1 PWKPNVAWQN
11 MRIASSRTIQ
21 TSSTLLAT
29 ALASAGQFEDSI
41 FIAQGAA
48 ARSRTGS
55 DRAMVDCIERVD
67 WSCSNATFRPWNRD
81 DSDISEA
88 RPRRRYRPINDDD
101 DVRPAWRDADG
112 TWLGCGSGA
121 AQAARHRDCRRPR
134 REPDADVVHDA
145 RD

>member
-1 PWKPNVAWQN
+1 MVAEMSGVCIPPYHLSKNVDQRARDPEFNDILRQKGPWKPNVAWQN

-55 DRAMVDCIERVD
+55 DRAMVDRIER
-67 WSCSNATFRPWNRD
+67 
-81 DSDISEA
+81 
-88 RPRRRYRPINDDD
+88 
-101 DVRPAWRDADG
+101 
-112 TWLGCGSGA
+112 
-121 AQAARHRDCRRPR
+121 
-134 REPDADVVHDA
+134 
-145 RD
+145 